1 LGEHVVKPKFFYYS
15 GEQSQHEI
23 YFINGD
29 KNEVSTVLHNPASKS
44 GGTDGF
50 TNPSWRSQVRRGEN
64 ASTSFLGTDYPHD
77 APWGSIGYKSQR
89 NNLPYNDT
97 DDFEVKGYFPA
108 SWPALSSSSPALA
121 ECTNR
126 AIRKFLEACTNARSS
141 VELGQDIGEIKQTIE
156 GIRHPMDS
164 MRKLILGH
172 FSRLKTA
179 KRRYRNKTPSL
190 KKALADSYLEF
201 KFGWNPLASDVA
213 DAWVGLT
220 SSARMTPT
228 VPVEGH
234 ASATYNGSD
243 SYRTL
248 YSICTQNLVV
258 HSKYSVKYKGAI
270 RVRLTE
276 KGFVPFPEVLR
287 LNSVQDFVTTAWDLV
302 PYSFLVDYFTN
313 IGDIINALTFPFGS
327 LTWSQVTIHNETVNR
342 YSHIDNGV
350 NPTSGTIVNRSVSV
364 PNYEFKVKSVQRAAV
379 NPSDLV
385 PTFRLSLPV
394 SSKPWENIAAL
405 ITANTK
411 KLVPFFN
418 IKELRSVYT
427 D

>member
-1 LGEHVVKPKFFYYS
+1 MGEHVIKPKVYYYS
-15 GEQSQHEI
+15 GERTQKETF
-23 YFINGD
+23 FINGD
-29 KNEVSTVLHNPASKS
+29 KNFLTSTLHNPVVKT

-50 TNPSWRSQVRRGEN
+50 TNPGWRSQIRSGSN
-64 ASTSFLGTDYPHD
+64 ASTSFLGTEYSYE
-77 APWGSIGYKSQR
+77 AGWGSIGYKSQR
-89 NNLPYNDT
+89 NNAPYFDT
-97 DDFEVKGYFPA
+97 DDFQDAGYFPA
-108 SWPALSSSSPALA
+108 SWPALSNPSSVTA

-126 AIRKFLEACTNARSS
+126 AIRKFLDACTQARSS
-141 VELGQDIGEIKQTIE
+141 VELGQDIGELKQTIE
-156 GIRHPMDS
+156 GIRSPMAS

-172 FSRLKTA
+172 FSRLKKA
-179 KRRYRNKTPSL
+179 KRRYRNKAPSL

-220 SSARMTPT
+220 SAARMTPT
-228 VPVEGH
+228 VPVTAGASVLYDGSEGF
-234 ASATYNGSD
+234 
-243 SYRTL
+243 RTL
-248 YSICTQNLVV
+248 DSICSQYLVV
-258 HSKYSVKYKGAI
+258 HSKYSVRYKGAI

-276 KGFVPFPEVLR
+276 KGFIPVPDVLR

-342 YSHIDNGV
+342 YSHVDNGI
-350 NPTSGTIVNRSVSV
+350 NPTSGTILNRLVSV
-364 PNYEFKVKSVQRAAV
+364 PNYEFKVKTVQRAAV
-379 NPSDLV
+379 NSSDLI

-394 SSKPWENIAAL
+394 SDKPWENIAAL

-411 KLVPFFN
+411 SLVPFFN
-418 IKELRSVYT
+418 KSRGKG
-427 D
+427 